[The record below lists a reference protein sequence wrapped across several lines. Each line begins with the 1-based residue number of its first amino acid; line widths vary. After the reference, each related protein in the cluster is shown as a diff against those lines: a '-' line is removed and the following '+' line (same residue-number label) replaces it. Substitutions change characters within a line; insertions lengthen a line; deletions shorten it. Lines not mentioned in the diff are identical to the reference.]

1 MTEGFHV
8 DNCVEP
14 MFGIQVGPAVLTGV
28 HDPAKC
34 AGRPCVIHAPSDHHM
49 RTWPLNWRADKGVM
63 ERTCPHGTGHPDPD
77 DLAWNVSEGRDW
89 VGVHGCCGCCR
100 AGMMVETPPTEP
112 QEAQMSNPGPARQ
125 FQQVTIKID
134 VWVDPET
141 ADTSA
146 WAVADNVEVSA
157 RNAIEAEMK
166 AIEAPDHGVE
176 VVVR

>member
-1 MTEGFHV
+1 
-8 DNCVEP
+8 
-14 MFGIQVGPAVLTGV
+14 
-28 HDPAKC
+28 
-34 AGRPCVIHAPSDHHM
+34 
-49 RTWPLNWRADKGVM
+49 
-63 ERTCPHGTGHPDPD
+63 
-77 DLAWNVSEGRDW
+77 
-89 VGVHGCCGCCR
+89 
-100 AGMMVETPPTEP
+100 MMVATALT
-112 QEAQMSNPGPARQ
+112 QEDTMSNPGPARQ